1 MSARRLIAMAF
12 VARKASMVCMTRLF
26 LGVGLIAALLL
37 PLGACSTAG
46 SVAKVVASATANAFS
61 GPPEPGFL
69 DLKGL
74 LLIADA
80 DANLNS
86 PVALDLVF
94 VRDLATLDKLQAL
107 PAARWFA
114 TRADL
119 QRSFPGAFTV
129 RSWELV
135 PRQSVRLSEQE
146 LGSPRVA
153 GVLLFADYR
162 TPGDHRAL
170 MPELRSGA
178 LVKLGARGFAVVAH
192 PQ

>member
-1 MSARRLIAMAF
+1 MSGRRLIEMAF
-12 VARKASMVCMTRLF
+12 VARKAKMVRMTRLF
-26 LGVGLIAALLL
+26 LGIGLITGLLL
-37 PLGACSTAG
+37 PLGACTAVG
-46 SVAKVVASATANAFS
+46 SVAKVVASVTANAFT
-61 GPPEPGFL
+61 GPPEPVFL

-74 LLIADA
+74 LVIADA

-86 PVALDLVF
+86 AVALDLVF
-94 VRDLATLDKLQAL
+94 VRDVATLEKLQAL

-119 QRSFPGAFTV
+119 QRSFPEALTV

-135 PRQSVRLSEQE
+135 PRQSVRLSERE

-170 MPELRSGA
+170 LPELRSGA
-178 LVKLGARGFAVVAH
+178 LVKLGARGFTVMAH